1 MHQLLHK
8 HQQLTSLKI
17 SQFTDKDNRVFKNK
31 EIIARSSA
39 AKFSGSLGLVSI
51 VGSKALFPIQL
62 YNAFIQTDL
71 NNVQANEIVS
81 YTRMTRIITFTEG
94 D

>member
-17 SQFTDKDNRVFKNK
+17 SQFTEKNNQVFRNK

-39 AKFSGSLGLVSI
+39 AQFSGSLGLVSI
-51 VGSKALFPIQL
+51 VGSKALFSIQL
-62 YNAFIQTDL
+62 YNVFIQPD
-71 NNVQANEIVS
+71 
-81 YTRMTRIITFTEG
+81 FK
-94 D
+94 

>member
-17 SQFTDKDNRVFKNK
+17 SQFTEHNNRVFKNK

-39 AKFSGSLGLVSI
+39 AKFSSSLGLVSI
-51 VGSKALFPIQL
+51 V
-62 YNAFIQTDL
+62 
-71 NNVQANEIVS
+71 EIKSSVS
-81 YTRMTRIITFTEG
+81 YPVTQSFHSDG
-94 D
+94 FK